1 MTRSSFMRIVL
12 VVGSVLILVGVGLMT
27 WMLVT
32 EDERNNIVV
41 DLFDDDPDSLK
52 FESLSLVPGQECE
65 YNVRL
70 KSEHSKTYDLEF
82 DFVDLG
88 EGTLKNFARVKVI
101 ANGNV
106 VCDELL
112 ADAMEDDNIVFP
124 VDFKAND
131 KNEIKIVYY
140 LPLDVG
146 NEAKKAEAQF
156 ELVLT
161 ASNE

>member
-1 MTRSSFMRIVL
+1 M
-12 VVGSVLILVGVGLMT
+12 
-27 WMLVT
+27 
-32 EDERNNIVV
+32 
-41 DLFDDDPDSLK
+41 
-52 FESLSLVPGQECE
+52 
-65 YNVRL
+65 
-70 KSEHSKTYDLEF
+70 
-82 DFVDLG
+82 
-88 EGTLKNFARVKVI
+88 I

-112 ADAMEDDNIVFP
+112 ADAIEDDNIVFP
-124 VDFKAND
+124 VDFEAND

-156 ELVLT
+156 ELILT